1 MEMVPVPGYASAS
14 WSAGYGDFILRPDFS
29 SLRLLPW
36 LDATALLICDVYS
49 ENGQPVAQSPRHIL
63 QRQLRR
69 LTDRGMRAY
78 FASELEFYLLM
89 RPIPRYQERII
100 TFPRYLE
107 VTIRTIV
114 FCRQRGRSA
123 SCVRSETVYM
133 VLGSRLNVQREK
145 GRWSGEINVRHSD
158 PLLMADQHTI
168 IKHGSK
174 EIAAQHGKSITYMAK
189 WNDNY
194 AGSSSHVHGS
204 LWSSDG
210 RPFL

>member
-1 MEMVPVPGYASAS
+1 MNLNELQNLIASNSIDTILVCMVDMQGRLMGKRYHAATFVRHGYELGHACNYLLANDMEMVPVPGYASAS

-36 LDATALLICDVYS
+36 LDATALVICDVYS

-78 FASELEFYLLM
+78 SHRSLNSIFLM
-89 RPIPRYQERII
+89 RPMPRYQERII

-133 VLGSRLNVQREK
+133 VQGSRLNVQREK
-145 GRWSGEINVRHSD
+145 GALVR
-158 PLLMADQHTI
+158 
-168 IKHGSK
+168 G
-174 EIAAQHGKSITYMAK
+174 
-189 WNDNY
+189 N
-194 AGSSSHVHGS
+194 
-204 LWSSDG
+204 
-210 RPFL
+210 